1 MVRSRSAVRVRTTAP
16 NKKTAV
22 KTVVFLIDFMGALC
36 YSMLNKGLLDFLK
49 KLSDP
54 NKFGLLEHYKFIC
67 KI

>member
-1 MVRSRSAVRVRTTAP
+1 
-16 NKKTAV
+16 
-22 KTVVFLIDFMGALC
+22 VVFLIDFAVFYIDFIGALC